1 MDGAAVDAFEG
12 ESLAMALGAAG
23 YSALRKSP
31 ESKTPR
37 AGFCLMGV
45 CQECVV
51 DVDGVILP
59 SCMEPVRDGM
69 QVSLDRLERQR
80 GTTTHG

>member
-1 MDGAAVDAFEG
+1 MEAFEG
-12 ESLAMALGAAG
+12 ENLAMALGAAG
-23 YSALRKSP
+23 YAMLRSSP
-31 ESKTPR
+31 EGKTPR

-69 QVSLDRLERQR
+69 RVTLDRLERQR
-80 GTTTHG
+80 EVVRHG